1 MTRRARLLLPATP
14 LHLIQRGNNRSVCFA
29 DSKDCLTYLTLLEEV
44 SQACGVM
51 IHAYVLMTNHV
62 HLLATPE
69 GDPQGIS
76 AMMKRIGQV
85 YAQRFNRRYRRTG
98 TLFEG
103 RFRSCLVGEPRYLLS
118 CHAYIELNP
127 VRAGMVA
134 HPGEYRWSS
143 YAANA
148 QGSPDPLIT
157 PHAVIRE
164 LGTSLAERQQGY
176 RELFRQHLA
185 EGLVDEIRQVT
196 HSGLV
201 LGTPRF
207 QQQVAE
213 LLGRRTVRGKPGRKP
228 KPRKWES
235 VPD

>member
-1 MTRRARLLLPATP
+1 MTRRARLLLPGTP

-29 DSKDCLTYLTLLEEV
+29 DGDDCLAYLTLLEEV
-44 SQACGVM
+44 SRACGVA

-62 HLLATPE
+62 HLLATPA
-69 GDPQGIS
+69 GDPQAIS

-85 YAQRFNRRYRRTG
+85 YVQRFNRRYRRTG

-103 RFRSCLVGEPRYLLS
+103 RFRSCLVGETRYLLA

-143 YAANA
+143 HAANA
-148 QGSPDPLIT
+148 QGGADPIIK
-157 PHAVIRE
+157 PHAVIRD
-164 LGTSLAERQQGY
+164 LGRTPAERQAGY

-213 LLGRRTVRGKPGRKP
+213 LLGRRTVRGTPGRKP
-228 KPRKWES
+228 RRPPED
-235 VPD
+235 VE

>member
-29 DSKDCLTYLTLLEEV
+29 DSDDCLAYLTLLEEV
-44 SQACGVM
+44 SRACGVA

-62 HLLATPE
+62 HLLATPA
-69 GDPQGIS
+69 GDPQAIS

-85 YAQRFNRRYRRTG
+85 YVQRFNRRYRRTG

-103 RFRSCLVGEPRYLLS
+103 RFRSCLVGEARYLLA

-127 VRAGMVA
+127 VRAGMVT

-148 QGSPDPLIT
+148 QGSPDPIIT

-164 LGTSLAERQQGY
+164 LGRSHTERQQGY
-176 RELFRQHLA
+176 RELFREHLA

-213 LLGRRTVRGKPGRKP
+213 LLGRRTVRSTPGRKP
-228 KPRKWES
+228 RPPPED
-235 VPD
+235 VE

>member
-1 MTRRARLLLPATP
+1 MTRQARLLLPGTP

-29 DSKDCLTYLTLLEEV
+29 DSDDCLTYLTLLEDV
-44 SQACGVM
+44 SRACGVA

-69 GDPQGIS
+69 EDPQAIS

-85 YAQRFNRRYRRTG
+85 YVQRFNRRYRRTG

-103 RFRSCLVGEPRYLLS
+103 RFRSCLVGEAHYLLA
-118 CHAYIELNP
+118 CHIYIELNP
-127 VRAGMVA
+127 VRAGMVI

-148 QGSPDPLIT
+148 QGSPDPIIT
-157 PHAVIRE
+157 PHAVIHE
-164 LGTSLAERQQGY
+164 LGTSAEERQAGY
-176 RELFRQHLA
+176 RELFRQHLAA

-213 LLGRRTVRGKPGRKP
+213 LLGRRTVRGTPGRKP
-228 KPRKWES
+228 RPPPEELE
-235 VPD
+235 